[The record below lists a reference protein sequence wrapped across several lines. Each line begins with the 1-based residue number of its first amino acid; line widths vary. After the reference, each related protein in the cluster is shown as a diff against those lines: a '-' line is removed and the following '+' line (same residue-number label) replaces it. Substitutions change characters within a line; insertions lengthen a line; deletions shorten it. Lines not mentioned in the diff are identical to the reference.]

1 MKNRLRV
8 MLLAAVGAGS
18 FAWMAKGAGISVDF
32 YGTGGG
38 GGTLQS
44 QMAPGEAAGVIPLSN
59 WNSFA
64 PAGQNTSGAP
74 GSQATPQPLIDD
86 SGAATG
92 ASVVWTSNN
101 TWNTPITE
109 APGNFRMMKG
119 YIDTNDTSVTSV
131 NVTGLPALLTAQPY
145 AVILYYDGD
154 NGTQTRVG
162 KYSIDA
168 DAGDATFW
176 GQDAAG
182 ASFSGIFLP
191 GQTAIDPLP
200 GATGTGLDNQ
210 GTAAATVPAGNFLI
224 FPDVMGNSFTISA
237 QASLSSGTTN
247 RASIQGI
254 QIVPMSA
261 VPEPGTMLLVG
272 MTAMGLVA
280 RRRRG

>member
-1 MKNRLRV
+1 MV
-8 MLLAAVGAGS
+8 LAAVGAGS
-18 FAWMAKGAGISVDF
+18 FALMARGAGISVDF

-44 QMAPGEAAGVIPLSN
+44 QMGPSETAGVVPLGN

-64 PAGQNTSGAP
+64 PVGQATGGTP
-74 GSQATPQPLIDD
+74 GSQATPQPLVDD
-86 SGAATG
+86 TGAATG

-109 APGNFRMMKG
+109 APGDFRMMKG
-119 YIDTNDTSVTSV
+119 YIDTNDTSITSV
-131 NVTGLPALLTAQPY
+131 NVTGLPAALTAQPY

-176 GQDAAG
+176 GRDAASSSFNG
-182 ASFSGIFLP
+182 AYVLGATP
-191 GQTAIDPLP
+191 IDPLP
-200 GATGTGLDNQ
+200 GATGTGLDSQ
-210 GTAAATVPAGNFLI
+210 GTAAAAVPAGNYLI
-224 FPDVMGNSFTISA
+224 FPDVMGSSFTISA
-237 QASLSSGTTN
+237 QASVSSGTTN
-247 RASIQGI
+247 RAAIQGI

-261 VPEPGTMLLVG
+261 VPEPGTMALVG
-272 MTAMGLVA
+272 LMAIGLVS